1 MFTPSAYRASSAY
14 KRVGVDTTVPGADS
28 HRLVQMLFDEALE
41 SISAARGAMQRREI
55 PAKCALIGKAL
66 RIVDEGLRASLNT
79 DRGGELAGNLNSL
92 YSYCVQKLMLANA
105 RNDEALLIEV
115 RELLEPV
122 AQAWR
127 AISPAALAAQAADA

>member
-41 SISAARGAMQRREI
+41 SISAARGAMQRRDI

-66 RIVDEGLRASLNT
+66 RIVDEGLKASLNT
-79 DRGGELAGNLNSL
+79 ERGGELAGNLNSL
-92 YSYCVQKLMLANA
+92 YSYCAQKLMLANA

-127 AISPAALAAQAADA
+127 AISPGALAAQAADA

>member
-14 KRVGVDTTVPGADS
+14 KRVGIDTAVPGADA
-28 HRLVQMLFDEALE
+28 HRLVQMLFDELLQ
-41 SISAARGAMQRREI
+41 SISAARGSMQRREI
-55 PAKCALIGKAL
+55 PEKCALISKAL
-66 RIVDEGLRASLNT
+66 RIVDEGLRASLNAEQ
-79 DRGGELAGNLNSL
+79 GGELAGNLDSL
-92 YSYCVQKLMLANA
+92 YRYCAHKLMLANA

-127 AISPAALAAQAADA
+127 AISPGALAAQAADA